1 MPGVPS
7 ICCRSGSFVVDE
19 LPLRIIDQPGGAVI
33 RCLCGAEL
41 ATLRRGVTRMAG
53 LRQAVA
59 LPHLSPDITA
69 AGLVVM
75 VAHAKACDSGHE
87 RAAVNGSGN
96 EGPQKSRAIN

>member
-1 MPGVPS
+1 MSTGT
-7 ICCRSGSFVVDE
+7 E
-19 LPLRIIDQPGGAVI
+19 LPLRILDQPGGAVI

-41 ATLRRGVTRMAG
+41 STLRRGTTVLAG

-75 VAHAKACDSGHE
+75 VAHAKACARGRE
-87 RAAVNGSGN
+87 RAAATAEMAGLGSR
-96 EGPQKSRAIN
+96 PP